1 MTKIWLIATTLFM
14 LSASQGVAADIS
26 DFFGGYSGSAKIE
39 DDVENTA
46 RDMSVQITETDGGFK
61 VAWTSITHK
70 ADGGLK
76 EKGYV
81 IGFVPSPRGGIFA
94 SAMKLNLFGKPVP
107 LDPLQ
112 GDPYVWSRISEDTL
126 TVYSLLIDEDGG
138 YEVQEYDRTL
148 TNGGLNLEY
157 RRIRNGEKLKAITAF
172 LEKN

>member
-1 MTKIWLIATTLFM
+1 
-14 LSASQGVAADIS
+14 
-26 DFFGGYSGSAKIE
+26 
-39 DDVENTA
+39 
-46 RDMSVQITETDGGFK
+46 
-61 VAWTSITHK
+61 
-70 ADGGLK
+70 
-76 EKGYV
+76 
-81 IGFVPSPRGGIFA
+81 
-94 SAMKLNLFGKPVP
+94 

-126 TVYSLLIDEDGG
+126 TVYSLLIDEAGG